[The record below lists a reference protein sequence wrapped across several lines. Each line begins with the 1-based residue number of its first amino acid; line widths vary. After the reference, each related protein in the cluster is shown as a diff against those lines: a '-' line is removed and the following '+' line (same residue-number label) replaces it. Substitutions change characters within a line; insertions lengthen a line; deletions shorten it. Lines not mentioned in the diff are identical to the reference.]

1 MRVSSKLCITVFAAS
16 CAALPTQATT
26 SSASQPAIVV
36 PAQLGP
42 YPVSIYE
49 HEVKTSRQDPL
60 APTPELRRLLI
71 TIYRPFLD
79 TFTCPPEHQSQIP
92 YIKPTVGD
100 ALLASLPIASSSS
113 GTSST
118 NFSSI
123 LTPLKLV
130 NCSLPI
136 SPSSESGPL
145 VLFSPGYGGT
155 QSGYASILQ
164 AAASSGYTVV
174 AIDPTY
180 EAAAVAFPDGYV
192 AYPSAATN
200 AYDNS
205 TSGQDLLQAIRIAD
219 AVSVL
224 DAIEEGI
231 PGLKSFSRAS
241 RESKLGFDGKSS
253 CPPLRALM
261 YGHSFGGSTALN
273 VAYTD
278 DRVIVAA
285 NIDGPVYEPLTN
297 NTLHKPAFLMQSAE
311 QPPVAD
317 NWPDI
322 YQSHLHG
329 WKTWVRPNNTVH
341 YSFTDL
347 PLLADLLD
355 LRGTFMPDELIG
367 TVSSQRLQEI
377 VWRYTTQFFDF
388 AFKEKTSGLL
398 EKSSTEF
405 PDVAFI
411 GHEEAKAE

>member
-1 MRVSSKLCITVFAAS
+1 MRVSAKLCLSLFAAF

-26 SSASQPAIVV
+26 SPSSDPAIVV
-36 PAQLGP
+36 PAELGP

-60 APTPELRRLLI
+60 APTAELRRLLI

-92 YIKPTVGD
+92 YIKPAVGD
-100 ALLASLPIASSSS
+100 ALLASLPIESSSS

-123 LTPLKLV
+123 LAPLKLI

-136 SPSSESGPL
+136 LSSSGSGPL

-164 AAASSGYTVV
+164 AAASSGYTIV

-192 AYPSAATN
+192 AYPSVATN

-224 DAIEEGI
+224 DAIEDGSV
-231 PGLKSFSRAS
+231 PGLNSFSRAS
-241 RESKLGFDGKSS
+241 RETKASSHGNSS

-273 VAYTD
+273 VAYSD
-278 DRVIVAA
+278 NRVIAAA

-297 NTLHKPAFLMQSAE
+297 NTLHKPALLMQSAE

-317 NWPDI
+317 NWPSI
-322 YQSHLHG
+322 YQSHLRG

-347 PLLADLLD
+347 PLLAELLG
-355 LRGTFMPDELIG
+355 LRGTVMPDELIG
-367 TVSSQRLQEI
+367 TVNSQRLQEI
-377 VWRYTTQFFDF
+377 VWRYTTQVFDF
-388 AFKEKTSGLL
+388 ASKGKTMSLL
-398 EKSSTEF
+398 ENSSADF
-405 PDVAFI
+405 PDVEFV
-411 GHEEAKAE
+411 GHEAAKA

>member
-1 MRVSSKLCITVFAAS
+1 MRVSSKLCITLFASS
-16 CAALPTQATT
+16 CTALPTQATT
-26 SSASQPAIVV
+26 SPSSDPAIVV

-49 HEVKTSRQDPL
+49 HEVKTSRADPL

-79 TFTCPPEHQSQIP
+79 SFTCPPEHQSEIP
-92 YIKPTVGD
+92 YIKPAVGD
-100 ALLASLPIASSSS
+100 ALLASLPIASPSL

-118 NFSSI
+118 NFSSV
-123 LTPLKLV
+123 LAPLKLI

-136 SPSSESGPL
+136 SSSSESGSL

-205 TSGQDLLQAIRIAD
+205 TSGENFLEAVRIAD

-224 DAIEEGI
+224 DAIEDGSV
-231 PGLKSFSRAS
+231 PGLNSFSRAS
-241 RESKLGFDGKSS
+241 RESKSGPKDNSS

-278 DRVIVAA
+278 DRVIAAA

-297 NTLHKPAFLMQSAE
+297 GTLHKPAFLMQSAE

-322 YQSHLHG
+322 YHSHLQG

-347 PLLADLLD
+347 PLLADLLG
-355 LRGTFMPDELIG
+355 LRGMVMPDELIG

-388 AFKEKTSGLL
+388 ASKGKTLDLL
-398 EKSSTEF
+398 EKSSADF
-405 PDVAFI
+405 PDAEFV
-411 GHEEAKAE
+411 GHEEAKA